1 MNQIKI
7 QHEYIRKINN
17 SNKGIAIFFNSKDMI
32 LIKINY
38 IINSITLQN
47 KLNTNTVLFINKKI
61 TSWEDDIDT
70 LKKFILE
77 KEKGEVLLLHST
89 FTFDFKTIEKFI
101 AKLLI
106 Q

>member
-1 MNQIKI
+1 MHQVKI
-7 QHEYIRKINN
+7 EYEFIRKINN

-38 IINSITLQN
+38 IINSIMQDE
-47 KLNTNTVLFINKKI
+47 LNTNNVLFINKKI
-61 TSWEDDIDT
+61 TSWEDNIET
-70 LKKFILE
+70 LKNFILE
-77 KEKGEVLLLHST
+77 KEKGEILLLYST

-106 Q
+106 K